1 MEKPINLKNILF
13 YMLVISMLVA
23 GTVIFVEALQ
33 QRNER
38 THKVDYQPPSPAY
51 SALGKKA
58 LKMVD
63 KYLDFE
69 INDTTARMET
79 DEILNNLNMI
89 SKSSD
94 RTTGD
99 SAVAS
104 TLYEISI
111 CLRELAFYNQFG
123 EYLIEETTYYDLLN
137 IRNKLATVLGEAN
150 R

>member
-1 MEKPINLKNILF
+1 MEKPINLKNVLF

-33 QRNER
+33 LRNER
-38 THKVDYQPPSPAY
+38 TRKVDYQPPSSAY

-69 INDTTARMET
+69 IDDTTARMET

-94 RTTGD
+94 ETTGD

-123 EYLIEETTYYDLLN
+123 EYLVEETTYYDLLN

>member
-1 MEKPINLKNILF
+1 MKKPINLKNVLF

-23 GTVIFVEALQ
+23 GTVIFVEVLQ

-38 THKVDYQPPSPAY
+38 THKVDYQSPSSAY

-89 SKSSD
+89 SRASD

-104 TLYEISI
+104 TLYEIST
-111 CLRELAFYNQFG
+111 CLRKLAFYNQFG
-123 EYLIEETTYYDLLN
+123 EHLTEETTYYDLLN